1 VKYFTDSVYEKM
13 MMQKPRYG
21 REKQSPIPIDKD
33 KSKDKDQDK
42 HNKSKCHREVILIPK
57 ERGVKE

>member
-1 VKYFTDSVYEKM
+1 MKYFTDSIYEKM

-21 REKQSPIPIDKD
+21 REKESPVLIDKD
-33 KSKDKDQDK
+33 KEQDK
-42 HNKSKCHREVILIPK
+42 HNKPKCHREVILIPM

>member
-1 VKYFTDSVYEKM
+1 

-21 REKQSPIPIDKD
+21 REKQSPAPIDKD

-42 HNKSKCHREVILIPK
+42 HNKSKYHQEVILIPK
-57 ERGVKE
+57 ERA

>member
-1 VKYFTDSVYEKM
+1 MPFLQIIVKRFAKKNDAL
-13 MMQKPRYG
+13 Q
-21 REKQSPIPIDKD
+21 EKQSPVPIDKD

>member
-1 VKYFTDSVYEKM
+1 MKYFTDSVYEKM

-21 REKQSPIPIDKD
+21 REKQSPVPI
-33 KSKDKDQDK
+33 DKDQDK
-42 HNKSKCHREVILIPK
+42 HNKSKCHREVIIIPK